1 MIARAENLKRKV
13 GSRVLCAPHSD
24 PSDAYSVQLS
34 DLQENNGRPTLDVT
48 HERLQHLALI
58 EALPTTNSPD
68 FSRWADTRLDRWLVD
83 WTLRTG
89 REKTA
94 RKLALERGIEV
105 R

>member
-1 MIARAENLKRKV
+1 M
-13 GSRVLCAPHSD
+13 LCALDAHS
-24 PSDAYSVQLS
+24 SDAYSVQLS

-48 HERLQHLALI
+48 HERLHHLALI
-58 EALPTTNSPD
+58 ETLPTTNCPD

-83 WTLRTG
+83 WTLRAG

-94 RKLALERGIEV
+94 RKLAQERSIEV

>member
-1 MIARAENLKRKV
+1 MCCPLPILIH
-13 GSRVLCAPHSD
+13 P
-24 PSDAYSVQLS
+24 VQLS

-48 HERLQHLALI
+48 HERLHHLALV
-58 EALPTTNSPD
+58 EALPTTNCPD

-94 RKLALERGIEV
+94 RKLAQERSIEV